1 MSTPM
6 IRILLVALP
15 LALLAG
21 GCTYA
26 RHDRI
31 SFSAGNAV
39 RANIEGQTINPS
51 KRSMYS
57 TTGLGKN
64 GNLILTTPAAPAAP

>member
-6 IRILLVALP
+6 TRLLLLALP
-15 LALLAG
+15 LALLVG
-21 GCTYA
+21 GCAYG

-31 SFSAGNAV
+31 AFSAGNAV
-39 RANIEGQTINPS
+39 RANLEGQTINPS

-64 GNLILTTPAAPAAP
+64 GNLIPADAPAP